1 MLNIGFGEM
10 LVIAAL
16 ALVFIGPDELPKVM
30 RTMGRY
36 YGKIRRMSDDLRRA
50 FTLEIDRADAE
61 ERAEEIRRRRE
72 EMLAKR
78 KANQELES
86 TRARPEQQDALRA
99 ESEAPPAGAPES
111 PSPPATTTP
120 DPFPREGGIA
130 EDLDTP

>member
-86 TRARPEQQDALRA
+86 TRARPELQDGPKA
-99 ESEAPPAGAPES
+99 EAAEDAPAAQP
-111 PSPPATTTP
+111 PSPPVAPTP
-120 DPFPREGGIA
+120 DPFPREGGIS

>member
-16 ALVFIGPDELPKVM
+16 ALVFIGPDELPKAM

-78 KANQELES
+78 KANFK
-86 TRARPEQQDALRA
+86 
-99 ESEAPPAGAPES
+99 GK
-111 PSPPATTTP
+111 
-120 DPFPREGGIA
+120 
-130 EDLDTP
+130 